1 MAYTGY
7 KELVLS
13 EEDFNQLYT
22 NKALSMDNPHI
33 FKHNEYLIALD
44 SSRQPVDYFKYV
56 NGEFIPVKYQVISSE
71 YLGEVKPRNPQQRI
85 AIDLL
90 KDKDITIKLL
100 GGRMGSGKDYLMLS
114 QAYAALQ
121 SGEFEK
127 IVYIR
132 NNIGVEGSKDIGYLP
147 GDMIDKSLSWCMP
160 LADILGGLEPLRAA
174 IEQEIIE
181 VQPLYF
187 LRGRS
192 FKNSIIYVSEGE
204 NLLRKNCQLIIA
216 RAGEG
221 SQVWMNGDCRQTD
234 ADAFRKDSGM
244 EAMVAR
250 LAGNKKFGYVRLEK
264 SERSETAALADLL
277 D

>member
-1 MAYTGY
+1 MAYIGY
-7 KELVLS
+7 KELILS
-13 EEDFNQLYT
+13 EEDFNQLYI
-22 NKALSMDNPHI
+22 NKALSMENPHK
-33 FKHNEYLIALD
+33 FKNNEYLIALD
-44 SSRQPVDYFKYV
+44 QSKQPIDFFRYI
-56 NGEFIPVKYQVISSE
+56 NGEFHQVKYQTIASDC
-71 YLGEVKPRNPQQRI
+71 LGEVKPRNPQQRI

-114 QAYAALQ
+114 QAYSALQ

-147 GDMIDKSLSWCMP
+147 GDMLDKSLLWCMP

-174 IEQEIIE
+174 IAREEIE

-192 FKNSIIYVSEGE
+192 FKKAIIYVSEGE

-221 SQVWMNGDCRQTD
+221 SQIWMNGDCRQTD

-250 LAGNKKFGYVRLEK
+250 LAGNPKFGYVRLEK

>member
-13 EEDFNQLYT
+13 DADFNSLYSE
-22 NKALSMDNPHI
+22 KALSAENTNF
-33 FKHNEYLIALD
+33 FKENEYLIALD
-44 SSRQPVDYFKYV
+44 SSRQIVDYFKYK
-56 NGEFIPVKYQVISSE
+56 NGEFLPVQYQTINSD

-121 SGEFEK
+121 SGEFKK

-147 GDMIDKSLSWCMP
+147 GDMLDKSLSWCMP
-160 LADILGGLEPLRAA
+160 LADILGGLDSLSAA
-174 IEQEIIE
+174 IQREEIE

-192 FKNSIIYVSEGE
+192 FKNAIIYVSEGE

-234 ADAFRKDSGM
+234 AEAFRKDSGM
-244 EAMVAR
+244 EAMVSR

>member
-13 EEDFNQLYT
+13 EEDYNQLYC
-22 NKALSMDNPHI
+22 NKALSMNNTAR
-33 FKHNEYLIALD
+33 FKENEYLIALD
-44 SSRQPVDYFKYV
+44 SSKQPVDFFKYR
-56 NGEFIPVKYQVISSE
+56 NGEFHQVKFQTIQNE
-71 YLGEVKPRNPQQRI
+71 CLGEIKPRNPQQRL

-90 KDKDITIKLL
+90 KDKDTTIKLL
-100 GGRMGSGKDYLMLS
+100 GGRMGSGKDFLMLS
-114 QAYAALQ
+114 QAYSALE

-147 GDMIDKSLSWCMP
+147 GDMIEKSLQWCMP
-160 LADILGGLEPLRAA
+160 LADILGGVQSLRAA
-174 IEQEIIE
+174 IEREEIE

-192 FKNSIIYVSEGE
+192 FKNTIIYVSEGE
-204 NLLRKNCQLIIA
+204 NLLKKNCQLIIA

-250 LAGNKKFGYVRLEK
+250 LAGNRRFGYVRLEK